1 MKKVLL
7 YYNFSFSFGGGD
19 FLPLSFIAEL
29 QNACDLTVA
38 LDKAEGLRQ
47 SAEIYGITIDPS
59 AFKVEQVT
67 PKGYDIKRHN
77 SYLSL
82 YRSRRLKKLARKAD
96 ICISL
101 SNITDFGKPA
111 HHFMNMLA
119 FGDDAFTAYVRS
131 GKKTNGR
138 RHFPAICRSFAGT
151 LFRTILGM
159 RTKSRII
166 RDPKERVYPNSRF
179 VERLMTEFYGPFNSA
194 VFYPPTLFAASSKSV
209 QRDPLKV
216 VCIGRILREKRITDI
231 IDIVKR
237 ARLLSSQDLTLHI
250 AGRIDQ
256 EPAYG
261 ETLRKIASQERWIV
275 LAGALYG
282 KDKEDFLTSGTYA
295 IHAERDEAFGISVA
309 EYLVAGLV
317 PVVPDEGGSCEV
329 VDNPAV
335 TYRTNEEAAQILAR
349 LLADDDFR
357 AQQQSSCAARA
368 KVFSRDAYLERQR
381 ELLREILAGRR

>member
-38 LDKAEGLRQ
+38 LDKADGLRQ
-47 SAEIYGITIDPS
+47 SADIYGITIDPS

-77 SYLSL
+77 AYLSL
-82 YRSRRLKKLARKAD
+82 YRARQLKKLARKAD
-96 ICISL
+96 LCISL
-101 SNITDFGKPA
+101 SNITDFGRPA

-138 RHFPAICRSFAGT
+138 RHFPAICRFFAGT
-151 LFRTILGM
+151 LFRAILGM
-159 RTKSRII
+159 RMKSRII

-179 VERLMTEFYGPFNSA
+179 VERLMTEFYGPFNST

-237 ARLLSSQDLTLHI
+237 ARLLSNQDLTLHI

-282 KDKEDFLTSGTYA
+282 KEKEDFLTSGTYA
-295 IHAERDEAFGISVA
+295 VHAERDEAFGISVA

-329 VDNPAV
+329 VSNPDV
-335 TYRTNEEAAQILAR
+335 TYHTNEDAAQILAR
-349 LLADDDFR
+349 LLADADFR
-357 AQQQSSCAARA
+357 TKQQASCAARA
-368 KVFSRDAYLERQR
+368 KFFSRDAYLRRQR
-381 ELLREILAGRR
+381 ELLREILAD

>member
-38 LDKAEGLRQ
+38 LDKADGLRQ
-47 SAEIYGITIDPS
+47 AAEIYGITIDPS

-77 SYLSL
+77 AYLSL
-82 YRSRRLKKLARKAD
+82 YRARRLKKLARKAD

-101 SNITDFGKPA
+101 SNITDFGRPA

-119 FGDDAFTAYVRS
+119 FGDDAFTAYVKS
-131 GKKTNGR
+131 GKKANRKTLSG
-138 RHFPAICRSFAGT
+138 ICRSVAGT
-151 LFRTILGM
+151 LFRAILGM
-159 RTKSRII
+159 RTKNRII

-179 VERLMTEFYGPFNSA
+179 VERLMTEFYGPFNSR
-194 VFYPPTLFAASSKSV
+194 VFYPPTLFTV
-209 QRDPLKV
+209 RDPNIRRDPLKV

-231 IDIVKR
+231 IDIVRR
-237 ARLLSSQDLTLHI
+237 ARSISNQDLTLHI

-261 ETLRKIASQERWIV
+261 ETLRKIASREHWVV
-275 LAGALYG
+275 LTGALYG
-282 KDKEDFLTSGTYA
+282 KEKEEFLTSGTYA
-295 IHAERDEAFGISVA
+295 VHAERDEAFGISVA

-329 VDNPAV
+329 VSNPDV
-335 TYRTNEEAAQILAR
+335 TYHTNEDAAQILAR
-349 LLADDDFR
+349 LLVDEEFR
-357 AQQQSSCAARA
+357 IRQQTSCAARA
-368 KVFSRDAYLERQR
+368 KFFSRDAYLDRQC
-381 ELLREILAGRR
+381 ELLREILAD

>member
-29 QNACDLTVA
+29 QHACELTVA
-38 LDKAEGLRQ
+38 LDRADGLWRA
-47 SAEIYGITIDPS
+47 AEIYDIGIDPS
-59 AFKVEQVT
+59 AFKVEQVM
-67 PKGYDIKRHN
+67 PEGYTIKRHN
-77 SYLSL
+77 AALSL
-82 YRSRRLKKLARKAD
+82 YRTRQLKKLAQKAD
-96 ICISL
+96 ICLSL

-119 FGDDAFTAYVRS
+119 FGDDAFTAYVKNGKRAPGKSLVARCRVLAGKIARS
-131 GKKTNGR
+131 LMR
-138 RHFPAICRSFAGT
+138 
-151 LFRTILGM
+151 L
-159 RTKSRII
+159 RTKRRII
-166 RDPKERVYPNSRF
+166 CDPQEHVYPNSRF
-179 VERLMTEFYGPFNSA
+179 VEECMTSFYGPFNST
-194 VFYPPTLFAASSKSV
+194 VFYPPTLFAADNPSV
-209 QRDPLKV
+209 RRDPLKV

-237 ARLLSSQDLTLHI
+237 ARALSNKELTLHI
-250 AGRIDQ
+250 AGRVDQ
-256 EPAYG
+256 SPLYG
-261 ETLRKIASQERWIV
+261 EMLRKKASEEGWIV
-275 LAGALYG
+275 LPGVLYG

-295 IHAERDEAFGISVA
+295 VHAERDEAFGISVA

-329 VDNPAV
+329 VGNPAV

-357 AQQQSSCAARA
+357 ARQQASCATRA

-381 ELLREILAGRR
+381 TLLRGILADRR